1 MVSSSLYSCHF
12 FSFPFVPLYHLVSC
26 ALISAIKCVQVGG
39 VADALAQADG
49 FGAVLRAAQG
59 SDPRVAGV
67 AVQLLASLA
76 RLQLDGATRSLR
88 RAGASAALVKAALA
102 HLIRGSPR
110 EPEVQKAALAVVVRL
125 VGLVAPGGVAH
136 RDQGSSSSADRV
148 GAIMH
153 VGVDPDCL
161 AALVSCVG
169 DSRADATLR
178 ELAAAVLEAVAAGD
192 SGSAAAPGE
201 GEFSAA
207 LVSAGAL
214 RQLASMVMDPAL
226 GGRSAQLDSV
236 LNGGQQGS
244 SSGSSD
250 SGGMD
255 GELATS
261 RALSAYSLVLHGA
274 KNPTSSTSS
283 YGRSSSA
290 DESAAMQALQS
301 RGVDLVVGL
310 LHEPSV
316 GLHRPAARCV
326 AALARPGQP
335 KEVVDAV
342 SRGCGAGSGTVGLL
356 LTRALNGLHGA
367 AAAKMGGSTNSTWD
381 AAAEG
386 VALTEGLNALASL
399 CGAGREPA
407 SSEGSGNGGGNS
419 SSMWGGACSEVCA
432 VPGDGLRRLVSVVQ
446 GRDAALDALEP
457 SGALAVKSAAERL
470 FGALVSHGPPSCS
483 AALAHAGAMDVVVGA
498 MQQQSADA
506 AHAQLQQQFHSG
518 PEAAYGRDSSSA
530 YHSGHAAPPPSLS
543 DLAQGYGGSGTG
555 MDGGSHYH
563 QQQESASATSGAT
576 AARLASLRTFEVMC
590 AAAPGDSPEL
600 ARGVAAVAQL
610 LGEDHDSSA
619 SSALLQARA
628 VQVLRSA
635 SQSKGCHAAIVAQG
649 CGPLVD
655 LLLDDQV
662 KLSRNCTCL
671 CAATC
676 THAAA
681 TILHVC
687 LRTNAPRMVSASC

>member
-1 MVSSSLYSCHF
+1 M
-12 FSFPFVPLYHLVSC
+12 
-26 ALISAIKCVQVGG
+26 
-39 VADALAQADG
+39 ADALAQADG

-136 RDQGSSSSADRV
+136 NDHGGSSADRV
-148 GAIMH
+148 GAIRH

-161 AALVSCVG
+161 SALVACVG

-192 SGSAAAPGE
+192 SGSAAPPGE

-214 RQLASMVMDPAL
+214 RQLASMVVDPAL

-236 LNGGQQGS
+236 LNGAQQGGGAGAGS
-244 SSGSSD
+244 SSSSSNS
-250 SGGMD
+250 SGGMG

-274 KNPTSSTSS
+274 KNPNTSMSGYNNSNS
-283 YGRSSSA
+283 
-290 DESAAMQALQS
+290 DESAAVQALRS
-301 RGVDLVVGL
+301 RGIDLVAGL
-310 LHEPSV
+310 LHEPSI

-335 KEVVDAV
+335 GEVVEAV
-342 SRGCGAGSGTVGLL
+342 CRGCGAGSGTVGLL
-356 LTRALNGLHGA
+356 LTRAINGLHGA
-367 AAAKMGGSTNSTWD
+367 AAAKMGSSAAPAPWD
-381 AAAEG
+381 ATAEG
-386 VALTEGLNALASL
+386 VALAEGLNALASL
-399 CGAGREPA
+399 CGAGREP
-407 SSEGSGNGGGNS
+407 EGGNENGGGGGNS
-419 SSMWGGACSEVCA
+419 NSMWGGACSEVCA
-432 VPGDGLRRLVSVVQ
+432 APGDGLRRLVSVVQ
-446 GRDAALDALEP
+446 GRDASLDALEP

-506 AHAQLQQQFHSG
+506 AHAHRQQQYHQGG
-518 PEAAYGRDSSSA
+518 PEAYGRDSSSA
-530 YHSGHAAPPPSLS
+530 YHSGHAAPPPPLS
-543 DLAQGYGGSGTG
+543 ELAQGYGSGSV
-555 MDGGSHYH
+555 MGGGQHP
-563 QQQESASATSGAT
+563 QQESASATSGAT

-662 KLSRNCTCL
+662 RIMNWK
-671 CAATC
+671 
-676 THAAA
+676 
-681 TILHVC
+681 
-687 LRTNAPRMVSASC
+687 